1 MFTSIV
7 EFRLSGRGLGRR
19 FCPAFP
25 AVRALH
31 PIRGNALQWLW
42 SAAMLPVL
50 LLPLSA
56 LAQPTLSLD
65 AALMLAQQ
73 RSRQMLA
80 QDALA
85 SSSRQMALAV
95 GQLPDPTLKLGVSNL
110 PVTGPDRYSFTNDFM
125 TMRSIGVAQEFTRVG
140 KRKARATRFEREAEV
155 AQAARAALLANLRRD
170 TAMAWLERHYQERM
184 LELLKTQ
191 RTETAL
197 QTDAADA
204 AYRGARGA
212 QADVFAARSAVA
224 QIDDR
229 IRQQERQITVATTK
243 LVRWVGDAGTQ
254 PLAAPPSLTAVHLQ
268 THGLDQ
274 QLAHHPQIA
283 LMETQEA
290 VARAE
295 VEVAQ
300 TSKQSDWSLEL
311 MYSLRGSAYSNMIS
325 LNASIPLQL
334 DQKNRQ
340 DREVAAKLLI
350 AEQLQ
355 AQREEALR
363 EHVAEA
369 QTWLLEWQGNQQRL
383 AHYDSTLIPLATER
397 TRAALAGYRGGGSA
411 LATVLEARRME
422 IDTHMDRLRLEMET
436 ATRWAQLE
444 HLLAPEPE
452 ASAKD
457 PTAKTPQSSQ
467 ATESSK

>member
-1 MFTSIV
+1 MLTSIV
-7 EFRLSGRGLGRR
+7 EVRRPDRRQGRQ
-19 FCPAFP
+19 FCPALP
-25 AVRALH
+25 AARALH
-31 PIRGNALQWLW
+31 PIIGNALQRLR
-42 SAAMLPVL
+42 SAALLPAL

-65 AALMLAQQ
+65 GALMLAQQ
-73 RSRQMLA
+73 RSRQMVA

-85 SSSRQMALAV
+85 SSSRQMALGA

-110 PVTGPDRYSFTNDFM
+110 PVTGPDRYSFTSDFM
-125 TMRSIGVAQEFTRVG
+125 TMRSVGVAQEFTPVG
-140 KRKARATRFEREAEV
+140 KRKARAARFEREAEV
-155 AQAARAALLANLRRD
+155 AQAGRAALLANLRRD
-170 TAMAWLERHYQERM
+170 TAMAWLDRHYLERM

-204 AYRGARGA
+204 AYRGGRGT

-243 LVRWVGDAGTQ
+243 LARWVGDAGTQ
-254 PLAAPPSLTAVHLQ
+254 PLAAPPSLAAVHLQ
-268 THGLDQ
+268 TQGLDQ

-283 LMETQEA
+283 LMETQQA

-295 VEVAQ
+295 VDIAQ
-300 TSKQSDWSLEL
+300 SNKQSDWSLEL
-311 MYSLRGSAYSNMIS
+311 MYSQRGSAYSNMIS
-325 LNASIPLQL
+325 LNASIPLQW

-350 AEQLQ
+350 AGQMQ

-363 EHVAEA
+363 EHVAET
-369 QTWLLEWQGNQQRL
+369 QSWLQEWQGNQQRM
-383 AHYDSTLIPLATER
+383 AHYDSTLVPLAAER

-411 LATVLEARRME
+411 LAAVLEARRME
-422 IDTHMDRLRLEMET
+422 IDTRMDRLRLEMET
-436 ATRWAQLE
+436 AVRWAQLE
-444 HLLAPEPE
+444 YLLPPEPE
-452 ASAKD
+452 ASAKG
-457 PTAKTPQSSQ
+457 PAAKTIQSSQ
-467 ATESSK
+467 AAEASK

>member
-1 MFTSIV
+1 MLTSIV
-7 EFRLSGRGLGRR
+7 EVPRPDRRQGRQ
-19 FCPAFP
+19 FCPALP

-31 PIRGNALQWLW
+31 PIIGNALQRLW
-42 SAAMLPVL
+42 SAALLPAL

-65 AALMLAQQ
+65 GALMLAQQ
-73 RSRQMLA
+73 RSRQMVA

-85 SSSRQMALAV
+85 SSSRQMALAA

-110 PVTGPDRYSFTNDFM
+110 PVTGPDRYSFTSDFM
-125 TMRSIGVAQEFTRVG
+125 TMRSVGVVQEFTRVG
-140 KRKARATRFEREAEV
+140 KRKVRAAKFEREAEV
-155 AQAARAALLANLRRD
+155 AQAGRAALLANLRRD
-170 TAMAWLERHYQERM
+170 TAMAWMDRHYLERM

-204 AYRGARGA
+204 AYRGGRGS

-243 LVRWVGDAGTQ
+243 LARWVGDAGTQ
-254 PLAAPPSLTAVHLQ
+254 PLAAPPSLAAVHLQ
-268 THGLDQ
+268 IHGLDQ

-283 LMETQEA
+283 LLETQEA

-295 VEVAQ
+295 VDIAQ
-300 TSKQSDWSLEL
+300 TTKQSDWSLEL
-311 MYSLRGSAYSNMIS
+311 MYSQRGSAYSNMIS
-325 LNASIPLQL
+325 LNASIPLQW

-340 DREVAAKLLI
+340 DSEVGAKLLI

-363 EHVAEA
+363 EHVAET
-369 QTWLLEWQGNQQRL
+369 QTRLQEWQGNQQRL

-411 LATVLEARRME
+411 LAAVLEARRME
-422 IDTHMDRLRLEMET
+422 IDTRMDRLRLEMET

-444 HLLAPEPE
+444 YLLPPETE
-452 ASAKD
+452 ASANG
-457 PTAKTPQSSQ
+457 PAAKTPQSSQ
-467 ATESSK
+467 ATEASK